1 MTGDEESLP
10 PYLTVLQ
17 SGDPSPV
24 YALIAPGG
32 GSCAS
37 YVDLAQHL
45 STSATIVALEHP
57 TFASRSSYQQESKL
71 RMKKYSVVNLG
82 NLYARDLQHTFGGM
96 EECVVIGASFGG
108 IVGVE
113 TSRCLIRDGIVVKSL
128 NLLDSPWAALSESLE
143 GALTSRAL
151 VANLFGNSVGN
162 ALSFSNSDLVYANAE
177 PDDIS
182 TSLISSISAALSEAS
197 PLEREAVEKYNW
209 KALVPV
215 YVENVYAL
223 KEFSFPADISLNIPA
238 VYIRAIWSGVSS
250 GLDHWKTVL
259 PQLLVH
265 EVDADHASFYS
276 GRYAKMVGAMILDNV
291 V

>member
-259 PQLLVH
+259 PKLLVH

-276 GRYAKMVGAMILDNV
+276 GKYAKMVGAMILDNV

>member
-10 PYLTVLQ
+10 PSLTVLQ
-17 SGDPSPV
+17 SGDPSLV

-82 NLYARDLQHTFGGM
+82 DLYARDLQHTFGGM
-96 EECVVIGASFGG
+96 KECVVIGASFGG
-108 IVGVE
+108 IIGVE
-113 TSRCLIRDGIVVKSL
+113 TSRCLVRDGIAVKSL
-128 NLLDSPWAALSESLE
+128 NLLDSPWPALSESLE

-162 ALSFSNSDLVYANAE
+162 ALSLSNSDLIYANAE

-182 TSLISSISAALSEAS
+182 ISLISSISAALSEAS

-223 KEFSFPADISLNIPA
+223 SEFSFPADIGLDIPA
-238 VYIRAIWSGVSS
+238 VYIRAILSGVSS
-250 GLDHWKTVL
+250 GLDHWKIAL
-259 PQLLVH
+259 PQLLVY

-276 GRYAKMVGAMILDNV
+276 GRYAEMVGAMILDNV

>member
-1 MTGDEESLP
+1 MTEDEESLP

-17 SGDPSPV
+17 SGDPSLV

-57 TFASRSSYQQESKL
+57 TFASRSSYQQERKL

-82 NLYARDLQHTFGGM
+82 DLYARDLQHMFGGM
-96 EECVVIGASFGG
+96 KECMVIGASFGG

-113 TSRCLIRDGIVVKSL
+113 TSRCLVRDGIAVKSL
-128 NLLDSPWAALSESLE
+128 NLLDSPWPALSESLE

-162 ALSFSNSDLVYANAE
+162 ALSSSNSDLVYANAE

-182 TSLISSISAALSEAS
+182 TSLISNISAALSEAS

-223 KEFSFPADISLNIPA
+223 REFSFPADIGLDVPA
-238 VYIRAIWSGVSS
+238 VYIRATLSGVSS
-250 GLDHWKTVL
+250 GLDHWKIAL

-265 EVDADHASFYS
+265 EVDADHALFYS
-276 GRYAKMVGAMILDNV
+276 GRYAEVVGAMILDNV